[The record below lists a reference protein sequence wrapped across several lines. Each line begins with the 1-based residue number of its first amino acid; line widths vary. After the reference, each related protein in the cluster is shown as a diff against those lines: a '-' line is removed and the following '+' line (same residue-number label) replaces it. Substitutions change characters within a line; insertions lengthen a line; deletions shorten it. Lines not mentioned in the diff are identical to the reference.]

1 MNTFDSLD
9 QDTKVKIIRLHPD
22 LGDKLKIREGLTNF
36 SQEEQSRAGLAEC
49 NDQEFKEFNRL
60 NNEFKSKFNIPF
72 IYAVR
77 GKTKQDILDEF
88 IGRLKSDNMEQELDK
103 SLIQVKKIANL
114 RINEIIR
121 KSKTSKLKI
130 GYKFGLEFLNSK
142 NGRKFVSKLK
152 NQITFGDYKFSD
164 IPNTCSS
171 AIKAIKD
178 LKFNY
183 CTVHISS
190 GLEALKAAK
199 KASGRTKLVG
209 VTILTSLDNKA
220 LKEIGFNKDVKKL
233 VYQQAKLANKA
244 KLDAIVCSAQEVKI
258 VRKVFKKE
266 IITPGIRFNSK
277 SSKLN
282 DQKRILTPNQAY
294 KNGSDWLVI
303 GRPITRGNI
312 KNNIQRLIDH
322 LNQ

>member
-1 MNTFDSLD
+1 MKKNKIFIACDS
-9 QDTKVKIIRLHPD
+9 TNISR
-22 LGDKLKIREGLTNF
+22 IRE
-36 SQEEQSRAGLAEC
+36 
-49 NDQEFKEFNRL
+49 
-60 NNEFKSKFNIPF
+60 
-72 IYAVR
+72 
-77 GKTKQDILDEF
+77 
-88 IGRLKSDNMEQELDK
+88 
-103 SLIQVKKIANL
+103 
-114 RINEIIR
+114 IIK

-142 NGRKFVSKLK
+142 NGRKFVSQLK

-183 CTVHISS
+183 CTIHISS

-199 KASGRTKLVG
+199 KASGKTRLVG

-220 LKEIGFNKDVKKL
+220 LQEIGFNRDVKKL
-233 VYQQAKLANKA
+233 VYHQAKLANKA

-258 VRKVFKKE
+258 VRRVFKKE

-277 SSKLN
+277 LKSNIN
-282 DQKRILTPNQAY
+282 DQKRVLTPKQAY

-303 GRPITRGNI
+303 GRPITKGNI
-312 KNNIQRLIDH
+312 KNNIQTLINH
-322 LNQ
+322 LN